1 MTHPIPEEKL
11 RLIAEMD
18 KKIGEFMQKRAD
30 VVNKIIYE
38 SAILRTGD
46 FVKIYDGE
54 SYVCSGSII
63 QPLFL
68 KREGIITYR
77 VKKED
82 GEIFT
87 NEHYKLVKI

>member
-1 MTHPIPEEKL
+1 MTHPIPEDKL
-11 RLIAEMD
+11 KLISEMD

-30 VVNKIIYE
+30 VVNKIIYD
-38 SAILRTGD
+38 SAILKTGD
-46 FVKIYDGE
+46 FVKIYDRDE
-54 SYVCSGSII
+54 YMCSGSII

-82 GEIFT
+82 GEVFT
-87 NEHYKLVKI
+87 NEIYKLVKI

>member
-1 MTHPIPEEKL
+1 MTHSIPEDKL

-30 VVNKIIYE
+30 VVNRIIYE
-38 SAILRTGD
+38 TSTLKTGD

-54 SYVCSGSII
+54 TYVCTGSVI

-68 KREGIITYR
+68 KRNGIITYR
-77 VKKED
+77 VKRED

-87 NEHYKLVKI
+87 NENYRLVKI

>member
-1 MTHPIPEEKL
+1 MTHPIPEDKL
-11 RLIAEMD
+11 RLITEMD

-30 VVNKIIYE
+30 VVNKIIYD
-38 SAILRTGD
+38 SAILKTGD

-54 SYVCSGSII
+54 EYMCSGSII

-82 GEIFT
+82 GEVFT
-87 NEHYKLVKI
+87 NETFRLVKI

>member
-1 MTHPIPEEKL
+1 MTHSIPEDKL
-11 RLIAEMD
+11 RLISEMD

-30 VVNKIIYE
+30 VVNKIIYD
-38 SAILRTGD
+38 SAVLKTGD
-46 FVKIYDGE
+46 FVKIYDSE
-54 SYVCSGSII
+54 DYICSGSII

-82 GEIFT
+82 GEVFT
-87 NEHYKLVKI
+87 NEIFRLVKI

>member
-1 MTHPIPEEKL
+1 MTHSIPDDKL

-30 VVNKIIYE
+30 VVNKIIYD
-38 SAILRTGD
+38 SAILKTGD
-46 FVKIYDGE
+46 FVKIYDDE
-54 SYVCSGSII
+54 DYLCSGSII

-82 GEIFT
+82 GEVFT
-87 NEHYKLVKI
+87 NESFRLVKI

>member
-1 MTHPIPEEKL
+1 MTHPIPEDKL
-11 RLIAEMD
+11 KLIAEMD

-30 VVNKIIYE
+30 VVNKIIYD
-38 SAILRTGD
+38 SAVLKTGD
-46 FVKIYDGE
+46 FVKIYDRDE
-54 SYVCSGSII
+54 YLCSGSII

-82 GEIFT
+82 GEVFT
-87 NEHYKLVKI
+87 NESFKLVKI

>member
-1 MTHPIPEEKL
+1 MTHSIPEEKL

-30 VVNKIIYE
+30 VVNRIIYE
-38 SAILRTGD
+38 TSTLKTGD
-46 FVKIYDGE
+46 FVKIYDGDN
-54 SYVCSGSII
+54 YVCTGSVI

-68 KREGIITYR
+68 KRNGIITYR
-77 VKKED
+77 VKRED

-87 NEHYKLVKI
+87 NETHRLVKI

>member
-1 MTHPIPEEKL
+1 MTHPIPDDKL
-11 RLIAEMD
+11 KLISEMD

-30 VVNKIIYE
+30 VVNKIIYD
-38 SAILRTGD
+38 SAILKTGD
-46 FVKIYDGE
+46 FVKIYDRDE
-54 SYVCSGSII
+54 YMCSGSII

-82 GEIFT
+82 GEVFT
-87 NEHYKLVKI
+87 NEIYKLVKI